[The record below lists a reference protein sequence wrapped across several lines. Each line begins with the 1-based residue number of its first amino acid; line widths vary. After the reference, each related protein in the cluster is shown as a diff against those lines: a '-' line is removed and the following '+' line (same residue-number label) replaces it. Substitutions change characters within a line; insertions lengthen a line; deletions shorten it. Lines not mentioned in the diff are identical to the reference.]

1 MKIKDVNALKGAVKD
16 AVLSWGCKKI
26 DELFK
31 NRAAVA
37 VMAKRGL
44 GNVVAVNDER
54 INGYVDKAFLFLADE
69 QGNIDSDSVVDML
82 CDLLEQMEQKNYPIG
97 PITAKVGS
105 GEVSVEL
112 PHNFLLDMLTGGM
125 GIIKFTKDD
134 FLELKNHF

>member
-16 AVLSWGCKKI
+16 AVLSWGGKKI

-31 NRAAVA
+31 NRTAVA

-44 GNVVAVNDER
+44 GNYVANYDER
-54 INGYVDKAFLFLADE
+54 INKYVDSAFLFLADE
-69 QGNIDSDSVVDML
+69 QGNIDSDCVVDML

-97 PITAKVGS
+97 PIEAKIGA
-105 GEVSVEL
+105 GEVAVEL

-125 GIIKFTKDD
+125 SVIKFRKED
-134 FLELKNHF
+134 FLELKNYF